1 MLFFILLAFL
11 LGCAN
16 VISKMINYRATQE
29 LGTWNGSLV
38 NYVVASALAFAL
50 LLCTGG
56 FQSDSLIAWAE
67 APLYLYLGG
76 TLGVIAFVISLVCLA
91 RMEVFQ
97 STALLLIGQLRAGIL
112 FDVIVY
118 QNFTTAFAFPFIS
131 VIGIFS
137 IHIIFKII
145 YTISLS
151 EIIFSKYCRSIFR

>member
-38 NYVVASALAFAL
+38 NYVVASALAFVL
-50 LLCTGG
+50 LLCTGV
-56 FQSDSLIAWAE
+56 FDPDSLTAWAK

-97 STALLLIGQLRAGIL
+97 STALLLIGQLLAGIL

-118 QNFTTAFAFPFIS
+118 RNFTLLKLA
-131 VIGIFS
+131 GIIMVAS
-137 IHIIFKII
+137 GIILDKKI
-145 YTISLS
+145 TSGQTS
-151 EIIFSKYCRSIFR
+151 DPR